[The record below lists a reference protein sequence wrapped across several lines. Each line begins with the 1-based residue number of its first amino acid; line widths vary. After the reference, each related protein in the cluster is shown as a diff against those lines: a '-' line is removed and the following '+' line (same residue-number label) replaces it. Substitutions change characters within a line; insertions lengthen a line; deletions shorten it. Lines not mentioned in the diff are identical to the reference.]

1 MKPVMLEVIL
11 AVEKLSKDHDK
22 PVEEIL
28 KEICEEIRAKKFR
41 EILLK

>member
-11 AVEKLSKDHDK
+11 AVEKLSKDSGK
-22 PVEEIL
+22 PSELIL
-28 KEICEEIRAKKFR
+28 KEIREEIRAKKFR